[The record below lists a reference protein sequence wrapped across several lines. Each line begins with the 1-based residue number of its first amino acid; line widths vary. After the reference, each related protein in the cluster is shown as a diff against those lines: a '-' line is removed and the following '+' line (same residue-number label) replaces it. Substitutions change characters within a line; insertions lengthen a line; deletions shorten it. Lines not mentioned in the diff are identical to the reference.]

1 MSKRNKKNFS
11 NLIYGLDI
19 ETTTVDLTGNKKGSF
34 MYSFCTGVLDL
45 NTGKYNNIYLGRTYK
60 DLDNYLFNLN
70 ETAINYD
77 KTYIIYIHNFSY
89 EFSFFSNNSEFFK
102 KYNSSDIKSSL
113 FLKANKPLYVR
124 CSNLEFRCSY
134 LLLDKS
140 IASIGKDIG
149 LEKLDFNYTKI
160 RTPLTKLEEKEI
172 EYNYRDVEIMLKGV
186 YRLFTLN
193 QYIKSA
199 NDLPYTKTGI
209 MRFNCER
216 NPEVNVTNE
225 YTNKYGEK
233 KKGKSIRLNKYLC
246 GLEKAKSET
255 QLLFWE
261 YLFQGGLVLSNA
273 RFVGEVLEN
282 IASFDFASDYP
293 FQMLYRYFPSE
304 FEEYKGNNKIMLE
317 KCLRGASV
325 KNLIY
330 AKPLRTMFNAI
341 VVLTNV
347 KAKYDFTPIGTS
359 KIQELEPLKNMV
371 NCKIIN
377 GKIHEINTPVK
388 IGVTCID
395 MLTLNLFYDYDL
407 IDVEYLE
414 VAKRYRKTNEYKINA
429 ILFLAKR
436 KIEFKKYNELV
447 ESYNTHHVYT
457 EKEISDEHYRNMVNV
472 EKDYFS
478 QMSVAHKMYQDVKSD
493 LNALYGDNA
502 QHLLHE
508 RYYYD
513 NAEREWKSEIETFE
527 EYKNAQ
533 HKTSYIYGLYVP
545 QYARASILYIAYKF
559 ITNGLNVYYIDTDS
573 IKTDNT
579 KKAFKLVEEFN
590 KLQMLNLKGYEF
602 TKFGQLENEYIAKKF
617 SSLGTKSYIK
627 LEVDKTGN
635 EVVKATISGLP
646 NATKLYNLLFNY
658 YDNNFNELIECCYHY
673 GTIFDKNVA
682 CKLCSKYVFEDF
694 DIDIDGYVDTVCS
707 GVVLEPVDVTMRD
720 FTSKTWYAYARLIC
734 MMYDKD
740 FDIFCRKT
748 IIKLNDKGELK
759 VEHKTKSRY

>member
-11 NLIYGLDI
+11 NLIFGLDI
-19 ETTTVDLTGNKKGSF
+19 ETTTVDLTEDKKGSF
-34 MYSFCTGVLDL
+34 MYSFCTGALDL
-45 NTGKYNNIYLGRTYK
+45 NTGKYNNLYLGRTYK
-60 DLDNYLFNLN
+60 DLDKYLFDLN
-70 ETAINYD
+70 ETAINED

-124 CSNLEFRCSY
+124 CGNLEFRCSY

-160 RTPLTKLEEKEI
+160 RTPLTKLEDKEI
-172 EYNYRDVEIMLKGV
+172 EYNYRDVEIMLKGI
-186 YRLFTLN
+186 YRLYTLN

-199 NDLPYTKTGI
+199 NDLPYTKTGV
-209 MRFNCER
+209 MRFNCEQ

-293 FQMLYRYFPSE
+293 FQMLYRYFPSD

-317 KCLRGASV
+317 KCLRGSSV

-347 KAKYDFTPIGTS
+347 KAKYEFTPIGTS
-359 KIQELEPLKNMV
+359 KIQEIEPLKNML

-395 MLTLNLFYDYDL
+395 ILTLNLFYDYDL

-414 VAKRYRKTNEYKINA
+414 IAKRYRKTNEYKINA

-436 KIEFKKYNELV
+436 KIEFKQYNELV
-447 ESYNTHHVYT
+447 ENYNTHHIYT
-457 EKEISDEHYRNMVNV
+457 EKEISDDHYRNMVNA

-478 QMSVAHKMYQDVKSD
+478 QMSVAHKMYKDVKSD

-513 NAEREWKSEIETFE
+513 NVEREWKSELETFE

-573 IKTDNT
+573 IKTDN
-579 KKAFKLVEEFN
+579 KKLAFKLVDEFN

-617 SSLGTKSYIK
+617 ASLGTKSYIK
-627 LEVDKTGN
+627 LEVDKLGN

-646 NATKLYNLLFNY
+646 NATKLYNQLFDY
-658 YDNNFNELIECCYHY
+658 YDKNFNELIECCYHY

-707 GVVLEPVDVTMRD
+707 GVVLELVDVTMRD

-734 MMYDKD
+734 MMYNKD

-748 IIKLNDKGELK
+748 IIKLNDKGELE

>member
-11 NLIYGLDI
+11 NLIFGLDI
-19 ETTTVDLTGNKKGSF
+19 ETTTVDLTEDKKGSF

-45 NTGKYNNIYLGRTYK
+45 NTGKYNNLYLGRTYK
-60 DLDNYLFNLN
+60 DLDKYLFDLN
-70 ETAINYD
+70 ETAMNED

-89 EFSFFSNNSEFFK
+89 EYSFFSNNSEFFK

-160 RTPLTKLEEKEI
+160 RTPLTKLEDKEI

-186 YRLFTLN
+186 YRLYTLN

-209 MRFNCER
+209 MRFNCEQ

-246 GLEKAKSET
+246 GLEKAKSKT

-293 FQMLYRYFPSE
+293 FQMLYRYFPSD
-304 FEEYKGNNKIMLE
+304 FEEYKGNKKIMLE
-317 KCLRGASV
+317 KCLRGANA

-330 AKPLRTMFNAI
+330 GKPLRTMFNAI
-341 VVLTNV
+341 VVLNNV
-347 KAKYDFTPIGTS
+347 KAKYEFTPIGTS
-359 KIQELEPLKNMV
+359 KIQEIEPLKNMV

-377 GKIHEINTPVK
+377 GKIHEINVPVK

-395 MLTLNLFYDYDL
+395 MLTLNLFYEYDL

-436 KIEFKKYNELV
+436 KIEFKRYNELV
-447 ESYNTHHVYT
+447 ENYNTHHIYN
-457 EKEISDEHYRNMVNV
+457 ENEISDEHYRNMVNA

-508 RYYYD
+508 RFYYD
-513 NAEREWKSEIETFE
+513 NVAREWKSELETFE

-545 QYARASILYIAYKF
+545 QYARASILYIAYQF
-559 ITNGLNVYYIDTDS
+559 ITSGLNVYYIDTDS
-573 IKTDNT
+573 IKTDN
-579 KKAFKLVEEFN
+579 KKLAFKLVDEFN

-617 SSLGTKSYIK
+617 VSLGTKSYIK

-646 NATKLYNLLFNY
+646 NATKLYNRLFDY
-658 YDNNFNELIECCYHY
+658 YDKNFNELIECCYHY

-694 DIDIDGYVDTVCS
+694 DININDYVDTVCS

-748 IIKLNDKGELK
+748 IIKLNDKGELE
-759 VEHKTKSRY
+759 VEHKAKSRY

>member
-1 MSKRNKKNFS
+1 MSKKVKRTFS
-11 NLIYGLDI
+11 NLIFGLDI
-19 ETTTVDLTGNKKGSF
+19 ETSTIEITKDKKCSF
-34 MYSFCTGVLDL
+34 MYSFCTGVIDL
-45 NTGKYNNIYLGRTYK
+45 NTGKYNNLYLGRTYK
-60 DLDNYLFNLN
+60 DLDKYLFDLN
-70 ETAINYD
+70 ESAINED

-89 EFSFFSNNSEFFK
+89 EFSFFCNNSKFFK
-102 KYNSSDIKSSL
+102 QYNSNDIKSSL
-113 FLKANKPLYVR
+113 FLRANKPLYVR

-160 RTPLTKLEEKEI
+160 RTPLTRLEDKEI

-186 YRLFTLN
+186 YRLYTLN
-193 QYIKSA
+193 KYIKSA

-209 MRFNCER
+209 MRFNCEH
-216 NPEVNVTNE
+216 NPEVNTTNE

-246 GLEKAKSET
+246 GIEKAKSEA

-261 YLFQGGLVLSNA
+261 ELFQGGLVLSNA

-293 FQMLYRYFPSE
+293 FQMLYRYFPSD
-304 FEEYKGNNKIMLE
+304 FVEYKGNKKIMLE
-317 KCLRGASV
+317 KCLRGSSV

-341 VVLTNV
+341 VVLTNI
-347 KAKYDFTPIGTS
+347 KAKYEFTPIGTS
-359 KIQELEPLKNMV
+359 KLQEIEPLKNMK

-388 IGVTCID
+388 ICVTCID

-429 ILFLAKR
+429 ILYLAKR
-436 KIEFKKYNELV
+436 KIEFKQYDALV
-447 ESYNTHHVYT
+447 ENYNTYHCYSET
-457 EKEISDEHYRNMVNV
+457 EIQDEHYRNMVNA
-472 EKDYFS
+472 EKDYFA

-502 QHLLHE
+502 QHLRHE
-508 RYYYD
+508 RFYYD
-513 NAEREWKSEIETFE
+513 DVEREWKSDFETFE
-527 EYKNAQ
+527 EYQNAQ

-579 KKAFKLVEEFN
+579 PLAHKLVKEFN
-590 KLQMLNLKGYEF
+590 KLQMLNLNGYEW

-627 LEVDKTGN
+627 LDVDKSGK

-646 NATKLYNLLFNY
+646 NATKLYNQLFEY
-658 YDNNFNELIECCYHY
+658 YDYNFNELVECCYHY

-682 CKLCSKYVFEDF
+682 SKLCSKYNFEDF
-694 DIDIDGYVDTVCS
+694 NINIDGYVDNVCS

-734 MMYDKD
+734 MMYDKY
-740 FDIFCRKT
+740 FDIFCRET
-748 IIKLNDKGELK
+748 IIKLNEKGELE
-759 VEHKTKSRY
+759 VEHKAKARY